1 MPGFI
6 PPQKFSFFM
15 DESGISNHR
24 FTVVG
29 AICLQSSVIPQV
41 HASIQ
46 QFRDKHNMHSELK
59 LAKVSNQKNN
69 EYKALVEYFFAMN
82 NLNLLQ
88 FHCIIFDNH
97 GANHAKYNQGDQD
110 VGLSKLYYQLMVRR
124 FGRTCGPE
132 GDLCVC
138 VDRRNSSTSLA
149 DLLRMANAGIVRD
162 CNLERAPLK
171 QLIPL
176 DSHKDDLL
184 QLNDVIL
191 GAVCAA
197 RNGKHLL
204 AAGRQSKRDL
214 AQLVLEK
221 SGLNSFETNSPR
233 GVSRFTVWN
242 LRMRPR

>member
-1 MPGFI
+1 
-6 PPQKFSFFM
+6 M

-29 AICLQSSVIPQV
+29 AICLQSAFIPQV

-46 QFRDKHNMHSELK
+46 QFRDNHNMHSELK
-59 LAKVSNQKNN
+59 WAKVSNQKLS
-69 EYKALVEYFFAMN
+69 EYKALVEYFFALN
-82 NLNLLQ
+82 NLNILQ

-97 GANHAKYNQGDQD
+97 GANHTKYNQGDQD
-110 VGLSKLYYQLMVRR
+110 VGLSKLYYQLMVHR
-124 FGRTCGPE
+124 FGRNCGPA

-138 VDRRNSSTSLA
+138 VDRRNSSTSLQ
-149 DLLRMANAGIVRD
+149 DLLRMANAGIARD
-162 CNLERAPLK
+162 CGIAHAPLK

-176 DSHKDDLL
+176 DSHEDDLL

-204 AAGRQSKRDL
+204 AAGRQAKRDL
-214 AQLVLEK
+214 AKMVLEK
-221 SGLNSFETNSPR
+221 SGLDSFERDSPR
-233 GVSRFTVWN
+233 GLIRFTVWN
-242 LRMRPR
+242 MRMRPR

>member
-6 PPQKFSFFM
+6 PPQQFSFFM

-29 AICLQSSVIPQV
+29 AICLRSDVIPQV

-46 QFRDKHNMHSELK
+46 EFREKYNMHSELK
-59 LAKVSNQKNN
+59 WAKVSNQKSA
-69 EYKALVEYFFAMN
+69 EYKTLVDYFFALNNMN
-82 NLNLLQ
+82 ILQ

-97 GANHAKYNQGDQD
+97 GANHARYNAGDQD
-110 VGLSKLYYQLMVRR
+110 VGLSKLYYQLMVHR
-124 FGRTCGPE
+124 FGRNCGPV

-138 VDRRNSSTSLA
+138 VDRRNSSTSLT
-149 DLLRMANAGIVRD
+149 DLLRMANAGIARD
-162 CNLERAPLK
+162 CGLPHAPLK

-176 DSHKDDLL
+176 DSHTDDLL

-197 RNGKHLL
+197 RNGKHLV

-214 AQLVLEK
+214 ATLVLEK
-221 SGLNSFETNSPR
+221 SGLATFEKDSPR
-233 GVSRFTVWN
+233 NVSRFTVWN
-242 LRMRPR
+242 MRMRPR